1 MSKPNEKN
9 EKSYIKIIDDT
20 VTEDYLKYQNT
31 STIVIYVF
39 LYLLF
44 VMPIVGVVGALSNS
58 VVVVFLTLIIT
69 IVAVVLI
76 YQNGK
81 KKRVDEWNKRE
92 KNKTTKQPIGKN
104 KLSELKDLLT
114 RIGYVSFSHCNGFV
128 MSRSQMAKT
137 QLVPLY
143 GVATNP
149 KVYEHR
155 LIKVTCDLRFLS
167 KKDRELIMEAF
178 NCKKDDDIIWFSQK
192 NVAKWTVASN
202 VQAINFIDKNGNKM
216 CFGHTRYSAFYNHR
230 RLEIE
235 DGECVI
241 HITDKRQNNSEEP
254 SINNQPEEQSE
265 KEKEYY
271 DEDI

>member
-81 KKRVDEWNKRE
+81 KKRVDDNIWR
-92 KNKTTKQPIGKN
+92 
-104 KLSELKDLLT
+104 
-114 RIGYVSFSHCNGFV
+114 
-128 MSRSQMAKT
+128 
-137 QLVPLY
+137 
-143 GVATNP
+143 
-149 KVYEHR
+149 
-155 LIKVTCDLRFLS
+155 
-167 KKDRELIMEAF
+167 KKWRTI
-178 NCKKDDDIIWFSQK
+178 
-192 NVAKWTVASN
+192 
-202 VQAINFIDKNGNKM
+202 
-216 CFGHTRYSAFYNHR
+216 YSAYAMR
-230 RLEIE
+230 
-235 DGECVI
+235 
-241 HITDKRQNNSEEP
+241 
-254 SINNQPEEQSE
+254 
-265 KEKEYY
+265 
-271 DEDI
+271 